1 MANGSTAKFRILR
14 YDPDADAEPRYQTY
28 EIPTR
33 EGLTVL
39 EALFYILEKV
49 DSSLAF
55 RYACRCSVCGSCAVY
70 INGSYRLACGTQVS
84 DFKGKEIVIS
94 PLPHLQVIKDL
105 VVDMEPFFAK
115 YGAIK
120 PYLINNTP
128 PPEKERL
135 QSPKERKRIDEMI
148 DCILCACCYS
158 SCPSVWT
165 DPAYKGPAAVLKAN
179 RFLADSRDN
188 GTKERMPAL
197 DDEDGVWRC
206 HTIFNCV
213 EACPKDINPTD
224 AIQQAKRKALKS
236 KLGLG

>member
-1 MANGSTAKFRILR
+1 
-14 YDPDADAEPRYQTY
+14 
-28 EIPTR
+28 
-33 EGLTVL
+33 V
-39 EALFYILEKV
+39 
-49 DSSLAF
+49 
-55 RYACRCSVCGSCAVY
+55 AVY